1 MTADDLTLEREA
13 RERGRYLERTTDLTE
28 REAHTVAYSELGFS
42 ASGTANRTGY
52 GEGSIERYL
61 ERAAAQ
67 YGHEAIVPK
76 TADERDGKLVEV
88 THEEVLAYPE
98 GTREWWIEAAR
109 DHREWA
115 PDWGQDLLEEGGD
128 G

>member
-1 MTADDLTLEREA
+1 MTGEDHNLEREA
-13 RERGRYLERTTDLTE
+13 RERGWYLERTTDLTE

-61 ERAAAQ
+61 ERAAVQ

-76 TADERDGKLVEV
+76 LADERDGKLAEV
-88 THEEVLAYPE
+88 TREDVLAYPE
-98 GTREWWIEAAR
+98 GTRKWWVDTAR
-109 DHREWA
+109 EHRERA
-115 PDWGQDLLEEGGD
+115 PDWGHDLIEGGES
-128 G
+128 